1 MANQGLMGPDFYT
14 KAAAFAKEK
23 GVMVSSLS
31 IKGDNCNMKELGKLS
46 IASGGCLLKIDPDL
60 FGSEFNKISKEDV
73 FGTEST
79 LQIVVNH
86 FFEID
91 HEVPEEISADKTVLK
106 QDFGNFTAD
115 TEMTFNFRTL
125 SYQ

>member
-1 MANQGLMGPDFYT
+1 M
-14 KAAAFAKEK
+14 
-23 GVMVSSLS
+23 
-31 IKGDNCNMKELGKLS
+31 
-46 IASGGCLLKIDPDL
+46 KIDPDL

>member
-1 MANQGLMGPDFYT
+1 MR
-14 KAAAFAKEK
+14 
-23 GVMVSSLS
+23 
-31 IKGDNCNMKELGKLS
+31 
-46 IASGGCLLKIDPDL
+46 
-60 FGSEFNKISKEDV
+60 
-73 FGTEST
+73 
-79 LQIVVNH
+79 IVVNH

-91 HEVPEEISADKTVLK
+91 HGVAEEISEDKTILN